1 MATGRAFSRIIS
13 RRSVS
18 DFVRRISAQESRY
31 LSAGQM
37 QLNRGFAYS
46 LLNSATST
54 KAALASSI
62 RFTPTDVS
70 RAIAR
75 ERAGIL
81 APFGVRFY
89 ADYPEHIKLP
99 MPALSPTMEMGNI
112 VSWKKKEGE
121 EVAAGDVLCE
131 IETDKATLDN
141 ESQEDG
147 YVAKILVPE
156 GTKEVPVGKTI
167 CILVSE
173 EADIPKFADYKD

>member
-1 MATGRAFSRIIS
+1 
-13 RRSVS
+13 
-18 DFVRRISAQESRY
+18 
-31 LSAGQM
+31 M

-46 LLNSATST
+46 LLNSATSS
-54 KAALASSI
+54 KAGLASSC
-62 RFTPTDVS
+62 RFTSTEVS

-75 ERAGIL
+75 EKLL

-89 ADYPEHIKLP
+89 ADYPEHIKLA

-112 VSWKKKEGE
+112 VSWKKKEGD

-167 CILVSE
+167 CIMVSE
-173 EADIPKFADYKD
+173 EGDIPKFADYKD